1 MTIGVVIPAAG
12 AGARLNTSPPKQF
25 VKIDGL
31 PLLFYTID
39 AFTK

>member
-1 MTIGVVIPAAG
+1 MIVGVVIPAAG
-12 AGARLNTSPPKQF
+12 VGSRVNTSPLKQF